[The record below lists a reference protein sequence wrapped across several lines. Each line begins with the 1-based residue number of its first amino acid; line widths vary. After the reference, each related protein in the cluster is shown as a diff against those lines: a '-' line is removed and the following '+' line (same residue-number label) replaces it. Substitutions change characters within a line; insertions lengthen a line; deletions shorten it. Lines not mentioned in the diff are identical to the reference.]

1 MRQPVDDDAKDEVA
15 GCSSPD
21 DEDAAFEENGIGE
34 DAIEECSKPDEEAAL
49 ESVETGVTALP
60 RNTNK
65 PEDVAGD
72 ASEAIGEHE
81 ELVEHGGEVSEV
93 PGAAAGPTI
102 PTIPPGAEG
111 GRVSIGCAAL
121 GAKAG
126 PGAPIRCPPRARNR
140 FAPSMVACFS
150 ASA

>member
-1 MRQPVDDDAKDEVA
+1 MTQPVAEDAGDTEAECSKPEEEDAPVAEVA
-15 GCSSPD
+15 GDTEAGCSKPEI
-21 DEDAAFEENGIGE
+21 EDAAFACGNS
-34 DAIEECSKPDEEAAL
+34 DEAAC
-49 ESVETGVTALP
+49 P
-60 RNTNK
+60 RNTNN
-65 PEDVAGD
+65 PEDVEGD

-81 ELVEHGGEVSEV
+81 PIQRSGEVSVE
-93 PGAAAGPTI
+93 PGAAAAAVPF
-102 PTIPPGAEG
+102 IPPDAEG

-126 PGAPIRCPPRARNR
+126 PGAPIRRPPRARNR

>member
-21 DEDAAFEENGIGE
+21 DEDAAFEDNGIAD
-34 DAIEECSKPDEEAAL
+34 DAIEECSKPDEEEAAL

-121 GAKAG
+121 ETKAG
-126 PGAPIRCPPRARNR
+126 PGAPI
-140 FAPSMVACFS
+140 
-150 ASA
+150 